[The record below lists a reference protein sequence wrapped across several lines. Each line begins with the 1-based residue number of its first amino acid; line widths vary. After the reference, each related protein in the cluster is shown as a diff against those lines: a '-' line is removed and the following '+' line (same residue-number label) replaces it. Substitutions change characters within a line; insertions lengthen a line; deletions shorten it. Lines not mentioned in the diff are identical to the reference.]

1 MFETIDNLFL
11 PIPADDRSPLIKLLD
26 HVGIELVHFQAA
38 CAITVVLMAL
48 ITLRKYGFGFLQ
60 HFGLTVLLKY
70 GFLLA
75 WLLNMPLAYLNELES
90 EKAKWKVAKISPVPE
105 GCAGQEMSTW
115 TAVKGWFSFS
125 QIKNHCD
132 KWQQSQ
138 VDPIYKVSWLG
149 VASQSAAEVIGPA
162 FKEIAKHLRGSLDE
176 LLDGLG
182 LYHQLMY
189 TALTMVMLVIF
200 FMWLFDFRFKLG
212 GFLLG
217 LEFGPKESTTPTL
230 SIEDISEFRKV
241 VRELSIVKAQQNQL
255 TIAARVENLSSNA
268 TVASITGGGDGHPP
282 TRLSHKSKKVKKVKK
297 ETHIETE
304 DSFEHISDESS
315 SDT

>member
-1 MFETIDNLFL
+1 
-11 PIPADDRSPLIKLLD
+11 
-26 HVGIELVHFQAA
+26 
-38 CAITVVLMAL
+38 
-48 ITLRKYGFGFLQ
+48 
-60 HFGLTVLLKY
+60 
-70 GFLLA
+70 
-75 WLLNMPLAYLNELES
+75 
-90 EKAKWKVAKISPVPE
+90 
-105 GCAGQEMSTW
+105 
-115 TAVKGWFSFS
+115 
-125 QIKNHCD
+125 
-132 KWQQSQ
+132 
-138 VDPIYKVSWLG
+138 
-149 VASQSAAEVIGPA
+149 
-162 FKEIAKHLRGSLDE
+162 
-176 LLDGLG
+176 
-182 LYHQLMY
+182 MY

-315 SDT
+315 SDTWISTPSLYRAILTRTYSSKLYSSFHRYFVISFFPAL

>member
-1 MFETIDNLFL
+1 
-11 PIPADDRSPLIKLLD
+11 
-26 HVGIELVHFQAA
+26 
-38 CAITVVLMAL
+38 
-48 ITLRKYGFGFLQ
+48 
-60 HFGLTVLLKY
+60 
-70 GFLLA
+70 
-75 WLLNMPLAYLNELES
+75 
-90 EKAKWKVAKISPVPE
+90 
-105 GCAGQEMSTW
+105 
-115 TAVKGWFSFS
+115 
-125 QIKNHCD
+125 
-132 KWQQSQ
+132 
-138 VDPIYKVSWLG
+138 
-149 VASQSAAEVIGPA
+149 
-162 FKEIAKHLRGSLDE
+162 
-176 LLDGLG
+176 
-182 LYHQLMY
+182 MY